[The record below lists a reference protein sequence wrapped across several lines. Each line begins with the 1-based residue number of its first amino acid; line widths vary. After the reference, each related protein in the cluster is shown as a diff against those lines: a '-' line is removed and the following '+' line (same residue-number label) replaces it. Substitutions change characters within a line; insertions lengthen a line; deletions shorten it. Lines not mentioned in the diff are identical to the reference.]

1 VREILSDL
9 VAEQQSLDQFLQ
21 RVAIRDWD
29 RPTPAAGWSI
39 RDTVSHLATF
49 EEYAYN
55 ALAEGGSRRSEADA
69 YANDEEFTAS
79 GLPRGRAMRAQDVI
93 EWWRGARAKVIEEL
107 SRSTPNKRVPWFKT
121 DMSARTFA
129 TTRLMET
136 WAHGLDVYASLD
148 EECEDTIRLRHIAW
162 LGWKS
167 LPYAFEY
174 AGLELTQPVRIE
186 VLGPQW
192 SKWVFGPDDTDQVIK
207 GQAGE
212 WCRVAVQRMS
222 AADAPSLKAQGEIA
236 ETALRVA
243 RAYM

>member
-1 VREILSDL
+1 MREILSDL

-29 RPTPAAGWSI
+29 RPSAAAGWSI
-39 RDTVSHLATF
+39 RDIVSHLATF

-55 ALAEGGSRRSEADA
+55 ALAEDGSRQAEATQ
-69 YANDEEFTAS
+69 YESDEAFTES
-79 GLPRGRAMRAQDVI
+79 GIIPGRAMRAQDVI
-93 EWWRGARAKVIEEL
+93 EWWRRARAKVIEEL
-107 SRSTPNKRVPWFKT
+107 SRSQPDTRVPWFKS
-121 DMSARTFA
+121 DMSAKTFA
-129 TTRLMET
+129 TTRLMQT
-136 WAHGLDVYASLD
+136 WAHGLDVYSSLG
-148 EECEDTIRLRHIAW
+148 EECEDTTRLRHIAW

-174 AGLELTQPVRIE
+174 AGEEYSQPVRLE
-186 VLGPQW
+186 LLGPQW
-192 SKWVFGPDDTDQVIK
+192 SKWVFGPEDTEQIVK

-212 WCRVAVQRMS
+212 WCRVATQRMS
-222 AADAPSLKAQGEIA
+222 ATDAPSLKAQGEVA